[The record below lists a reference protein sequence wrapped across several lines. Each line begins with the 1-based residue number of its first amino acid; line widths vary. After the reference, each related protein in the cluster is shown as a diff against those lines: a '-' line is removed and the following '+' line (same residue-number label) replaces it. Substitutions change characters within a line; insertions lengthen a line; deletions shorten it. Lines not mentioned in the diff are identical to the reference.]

1 MIRLALLFA
10 ATLIVCDAI
19 SALIAR
25 AVGIS
30 YDTFIVPALVILFFM
45 GIYSGRVARSWNG
58 MIVVFIAVAIEAT
71 LGWYVAALIGPGYV
85 PGWTVPVLVVMG
97 LEAAA
102 LALIIG
108 AIGVAVGLRVSGA
121 R

>member
-1 MIRLALLFA
+1 MIRLGLLFGA
-10 ATLIVCDAI
+10 ILIFCDAV

-30 YDTFIVPALVILFFM
+30 YDTFIVPALVVLFFM

-58 MIVVFIAVAIEAT
+58 MIAIFIAVAVEAT

-85 PGWTVPVLVVMG
+85 PGWTVPVLILMG
-97 LEAAA
+97 VEAAA
-102 LALIIG
+102 LALAIG
-108 AIGVAVGLRVSGA
+108 AIGVAIGLRVSA
-121 R
+121 T

>member
-1 MIRLALLFA
+1 MIRLALLFGA
-10 ATLIVCDAI
+10 ILIVCDAI

-45 GIYSGRVARSWNG
+45 GIYSGRVARSWSG
-58 MIVVFIAVAIEAT
+58 MIAVVIAVAIEAT

-85 PGWTVPVLVVMG
+85 PGWTVPVLILMG
-97 LEAAA
+97 VEAAA
-102 LALIIG
+102 LALVIG
-108 AIGVAVGLRVSGA
+108 AIGVAVGLRVSA
-121 R
+121 T